1 MEEKKIFKVTSN
13 PILRTPRGTRQIML
27 DVIIGLIPALA
38 VAVYMFGANVV
49 LLLAVSIVSC
59 VFFEWGYRK
68 LMKKNS
74 TVGDLSA
81 VVTAILLVCVLPS
94 EAKWWMVVIGSFFS
108 VVVVK
113 QLYGGI
119 GKNFLNPALA
129 GRAFLTAAY
138 AGYMTVWAVP
148 SVLSGA
154 VDAATMATP
163 LSYLYSGQPLPE
175 HMGLGSIFLGGIP
188 GSVGEISTLAVLI
201 GGLWLL
207 ARKVI
212 SWRIPVS
219 FIGSVAV
226 LCLIF
231 GHEGYGRFDW
241 MLLNVCSGGLLL
253 GAFFMATDY
262 STSPVTLKGQLV
274 FGLGCGV
281 LTVLIRYFG
290 SYPEGVSYAI
300 LIMNCCTWGVDKLTR
315 PRQFGVSAEDVKAA
329 KAAKKAAKKQ
339 AKEGAANG

>member
-1 MEEKKIFKVTSN
+1 MEEKRIFKVTSN
-13 PILRTPRGTRQIML
+13 PRVRTPRDTSKIML
-27 DVIIGLIPALA
+27 DVIIALVPALGVGA
-38 VAVYMFGANVV
+38 YMFGMNMAILLIVNV
-49 LLLAVSIVSC
+49 AAC
-59 VFFEWGYRK
+59 VFFEWAYRK
-68 LMKKNS
+68 LLKKNT

-94 EAKWWMVVIGSFFS
+94 EAKWWMVVIGAFFS

-113 QLYGGI
+113 QLYGCI

-148 SVLSGA
+148 AALSGS

-163 LSYLYSGQPLPE
+163 LSYLYNGQAMPE
-175 HMGLGSIFLGGIP
+175 YLNLTSIFLGARP
-188 GSVGEISTLAVLI
+188 GSIGEISTLALLV
-201 GGLWLL
+201 GGLWLI

-231 GHEGYGRFDW
+231 GHEGYGRLDW
-241 MLLNVCSGGLLL
+241 TLLNLCSGGLVL

-329 KAAKKAAKKQ
+329 KAAKKAAKAKS
-339 AKEGAANG
+339 KEGAANG

>member
-27 DVIIGLIPALA
+27 DVIIGLVPALA

-94 EAKWWMVVIGSFFS
+94 EAKWWRVVIGSFFS

-119 GKNFLNPALA
+119 GMNFLNPALA

-175 HMGLGSIFLGGIP
+175 YMGLGSIFLGGIP

-201 GGLWLL
+201 GGL
-207 ARKVI
+207 
-212 SWRIPVS
+212 
-219 FIGSVAV
+219 
-226 LCLIF
+226 
-231 GHEGYGRFDW
+231 
-241 MLLNVCSGGLLL
+241 
-253 GAFFMATDY
+253 
-262 STSPVTLKGQLV
+262 
-274 FGLGCGV
+274 
-281 LTVLIRYFG
+281 
-290 SYPEGVSYAI
+290 
-300 LIMNCCTWGVDKLTR
+300 
-315 PRQFGVSAEDVKAA
+315 
-329 KAAKKAAKKQ
+329 
-339 AKEGAANG
+339 

>member
-1 MEEKKIFKVTSN
+1 MDEAKIFKVTSN
-13 PILRTPRGTRQIML
+13 PILRTDRGTTQIML
-27 DVIIGLIPALA
+27 DVIIGLVPALA
-38 VAVYMFGANVV
+38 VAVYMFGAKVL
-49 LLLAVSIVSC
+49 LLLAVSIASC

-68 LMKKNS
+68 LMKKNT

-148 SVLSGA
+148 SALAGS

-163 LSYLYSGQPLPE
+163 LSYLYNGQAMPE
-175 HMGLGSIFLGGIP
+175 YLSLGNLFLGVRP
-188 GSVGEISTLAVLI
+188 GSVGEISTLALLV
-201 GGLWLL
+201 GGVWLM

-231 GHEGYGRFDW
+231 GHEGYGRLDW
-241 MLLNVCSGGLLL
+241 TLLNLCSGGLVL

-262 STSPVTLKGQLV
+262 STSPVTLRGQLV

-290 SYPEGVSYAI
+290 SYPEGVSYA
-300 LIMNCCTWGVDKLTR
+300 LL
-315 PRQFGVSAEDVKAA
+315 PRGRELCDTYN
-329 KAAKKAAKKQ
+329 
-339 AKEGAANG
+339 ELLHLGR

>member
-129 GRAFLTAAY
+129 GRAFLTAA
-138 AGYMTVWAVP
+138 
-148 SVLSGA
+148 
-154 VDAATMATP
+154 
-163 LSYLYSGQPLPE
+163 
-175 HMGLGSIFLGGIP
+175 
-188 GSVGEISTLAVLI
+188 
-201 GGLWLL
+201 
-207 ARKVI
+207 
-212 SWRIPVS
+212 
-219 FIGSVAV
+219 
-226 LCLIF
+226 
-231 GHEGYGRFDW
+231 
-241 MLLNVCSGGLLL
+241 
-253 GAFFMATDY
+253 
-262 STSPVTLKGQLV
+262 
-274 FGLGCGV
+274 
-281 LTVLIRYFG
+281 
-290 SYPEGVSYAI
+290 
-300 LIMNCCTWGVDKLTR
+300 
-315 PRQFGVSAEDVKAA
+315 
-329 KAAKKAAKKQ
+329 
-339 AKEGAANG
+339 

>member
-1 MEEKKIFKVTSN
+1 
-13 PILRTPRGTRQIML
+13 
-27 DVIIGLIPALA
+27 
-38 VAVYMFGANVV
+38 
-49 LLLAVSIVSC
+49 
-59 VFFEWGYRK
+59 
-68 LMKKNS
+68 
-74 TVGDLSA
+74 
-81 VVTAILLVCVLPS
+81 
-94 EAKWWMVVIGSFFS
+94 
-108 VVVVK
+108 
-113 QLYGGI
+113 
-119 GKNFLNPALA
+119 
-129 GRAFLTAAY
+129 
-138 AGYMTVWAVP
+138 MTVWAVP
-148 SVLSGA
+148 AALSGS

-163 LSYLYSGQPLPE
+163 LSYLYNGQAMPE
-175 HMGLGSIFLGGIP
+175 YLSLGNLFLGIRPGSI
-188 GSVGEISTLAVLI
+188 GEISTLALLV
-201 GGLWLL
+201 GGLWLI

-231 GHEGYGRFDW
+231 GHEGYGRLDW
-241 MLLNVCSGGLLL
+241 TLLNLCSGGLVL

-329 KAAKKAAKKQ
+329 KAAKKAAKAK